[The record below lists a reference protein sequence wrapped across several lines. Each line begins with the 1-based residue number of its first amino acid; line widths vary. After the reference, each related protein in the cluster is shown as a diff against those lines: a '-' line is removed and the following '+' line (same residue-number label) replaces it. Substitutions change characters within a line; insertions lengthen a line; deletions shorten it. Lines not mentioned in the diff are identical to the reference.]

1 MPAAAIPLGDTALFS
16 DFLNLAD
23 GINDTGAGP
32 GNPYVDDTIYS
43 LIHDRDIFPLERPVT
58 ATEPSKELEFIPEN
72 YRVRGRELR
81 QYVLMGLSRVIEW
94 KPNTDYFKEI
104 RDSDNNLVRGPDIVT
119 HDGSIYIVTNDFTSG
134 SDFLEKE
141 YAGDYTIN
149 LTRIKLDTDTDYVEI
164 TASANSPLLTGD
176 VIGRYV
182 SMRYMTVYK
191 TYTLPNVESAAQSPN
206 IEHKALCNGN
216 ITTDCTI
223 KIMCE
228 RGGASPEHIGTITF
242 TAPGGS
248 FAVTE
253 GVFTFNDSEWGPEA
267 NTRLNLDKGYLIYF
281 EMLDVPI
288 DLSWVA
294 INILAAAEVS
304 YSHPS
309 FTANV

>member
-1 MPAAAIPLGDTALFS
+1 MPVPAIPLEDTLLFS
-16 DFLNLAD
+16 ELTLLND
-23 GINDTGAGP
+23 GYVNDNGP
-32 GNPYVDDTIYS
+32 GNPYADSSLYS
-43 LIHDRDIFPLERPVT
+43 AMHGSDIIPIERQSEVT
-58 ATEPSKELEFIPEN
+58 DSAKGITYTPEN
-72 YRVRGRELR
+72 YSVTADELKH
-81 QYVLMGLSRVIEW
+81 YVLQGISRIVPW
-94 KPNTDYFKEI
+94 QPNTPFSKEV
-104 RDSDNNLVRGPDIVT
+104 RDSANNVVKGNDIVV
-119 HDGSIYIVTNDFTSG
+119 HDGSLYLAVEDFVSG
-134 SDFLEKE
+134 ATFLEKNV
-141 YAGDYTIN
+141 AGDYTIN

-182 SMRYMTVYK
+182 SMRHMTVYK
-191 TYTLPNVESAAQSPN
+191 TYTLPNVESAAESPN

-223 KIMCE
+223 KIMRE
-228 RGGASPEHIGTITF
+228 RGGASPAHIGTITF

-253 GVFTFNDSEWGPEA
+253 GVFTFNDSVSGSEA
-267 NTRLNLDKGYLIYF
+267 NTRLKLGKGYLIYF

-304 YSHPS
+304 YSHAN
-309 FTANV
+309 FTVIM